1 MHQYKLTLLK
11 GENMAK
17 KITPEQKNAIREG
30 LKVFVWAGL
39 SAVLP
44 ILIGYMQ
51 QDPRWALAIP
61 VVNAVAY
68 ALKIGID
75 NRKS

>member
-1 MHQYKLTLLK
+1 
-11 GENMAK
+11 MAT
-17 KITPEQKNAIREG
+17 KITPETKSALKEG

-51 QDPRWALAIP
+51 QDPRWALMIP

-75 NRKS
+75 NRRA